1 MFCFSTS
8 PQTTS
13 TFPRS
18 KFSKKACSNSPERSS
33 WLPTTAFSSTGF
45 QLLSLD
51 STVSAAPN
59 VSPIIFSG
67 KDGKRKT
74 SVPAPSPWV
83 IGDQRK
89 LPIANCRRQRLDSS
103 FSTGRRKKEAYFQ
116 GNA

>member
-18 KFSKKACSNSPERSS
+18 QFSKKACSNSPERSS

-59 VSPIIFSG
+59 VSPIFSVG
-67 KDGKRKT
+67 RDGKRKT
-74 SVPAPSPWV
+74 SVPAPSPP
-83 IGDQRK
+83 GHRGPTEAPHRSEEHTSELQ
-89 LPIANCRRQRLDSS
+89 SHS
-103 FSTGRRKKEAYFQ
+103 FISYAVFCLK
-116 GNA
+116 